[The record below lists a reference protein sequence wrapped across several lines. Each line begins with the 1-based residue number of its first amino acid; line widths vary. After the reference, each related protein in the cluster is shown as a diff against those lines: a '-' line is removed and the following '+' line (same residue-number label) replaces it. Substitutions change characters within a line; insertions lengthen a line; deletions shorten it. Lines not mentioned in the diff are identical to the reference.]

1 MKLGVLV
8 VLVVVLLER
17 IVEGNEDHFKA
28 APTKICPCFLCFFY
42 NAYAVMLKSRRCK
55 LALNK

>member
-28 APTKICPCFLCFFY
+28 ALTKICPCFLSVFFY
-42 NAYAVMLKSRRCK
+42 NAYALMLKVK
-55 LALNK
+55 AMALNK